1 MQFILKKL
9 FLLSIFLILFSSCLY
24 RGNYLSD
31 NIIEPTKAPSSTAIP
46 TLVIPPEFSCVPRK
60 NTREMAKVIRVIDG
74 DSIEVE
80 KDGQAIEVRYIGIN
94 APEYHS
100 EEKREADIARRK
112 NIDLVMGKT
121 IWMVKDVREKD
132 QYGRLLRFVFVDQVF
147 VNLELV
153 RQGAA
158 RVQDYPPDISCQAL
172 FRKSLPEKLSSTD
185 GG

>member
-1 MQFILKKL
+1 MAQ
-9 FLLSIFLILFSSCLY
+9 
-24 RGNYLSD
+24 
-31 NIIEPTKAPSSTAIP
+31 
-46 TLVIPPEFSCVPRK
+46 VIK
-60 NTREMAKVIRVIDG
+60 VIDG

-80 KDGQAIEVRYIGIN
+80 MDGQSIEVRYIGIN

-100 EEKREADIARRK
+100 EEKWEAEIARQK
-112 NIDLVMGKT
+112 NVDLVLGKI
-121 IWMVKDVREKD
+121 IWMVKDVKDKD

-172 FRKSLPEKLSSTD
+172 FRQKMLD
-185 GG
+185 